1 MMKWLAKALL
11 LLTAV
16 GAVYS
21 FTGCS
26 GAKVETPKDLTGKV
40 YTQVNMWE
48 NGGHISY
55 VNYSV
60 GRKIPVNSEVK
71 ILEMTEKTITFEMA
85 KFPGVALQFD
95 NIDKYSQTGTAELA
109 KQLFGSA
116 KVDLSKFSKKEQEF
130 IASFDGFYK
139 AGISKEA
146 MVVARGYPPKHMTP
160 TLKYDAWKY
169 WRNKWATKIVGFK
182 DNKSVTVN
190 GEPLQ

>member
-1 MMKWLAKALL
+1 MMKWMAKVTMMMAALGV
-11 LLTAV
+11 A
-16 GAVYS
+16 YM

-26 GAKVETPKDLTGKV
+26 GAKVETPKELTGNV

-48 NGGHISY
+48 NGGHITV

-71 ILEMTEKTITFEMA
+71 IFEMTEKTIIFEMV
-85 KFPGVALQFD
+85 KFPGVKLQID
-95 NIDKYSQTGTAELA
+95 NIEKYSMTGTAELSKA
-109 KQLFGSA
+109 YFGPA
-116 KVDLSKFSKKEQEF
+116 KVDLSKFTKSEQAF
-130 IASFDGFYK
+130 IESFDGFYK

-160 TLKYDAWKY
+160 TLKYDSWKY

-190 GEPLQ
+190 GEPL